1 MSFVVATKL
10 EPEPEPEQEPE
21 PQPEQEL
28 LPGAGCR
35 LLLTS
40 AVAITFHGRWQ

>member
-10 EPEPEPEQEPE
+10 ELEPEQEPE
-21 PQPEQEL
+21 PEQEL